1 MMLPDLLA
9 LATHFLTLSVL
20 AVGGAMSMA
29 SDMQRFMVDERG
41 WISNEQFTQSIVLA
55 QTAPGPNVLFVALL
69 GWEAAGLVGA
79 LITITSIMLPA
90 SVIVLLANRW
100 RSANLESR
108 LVRSIRLGLS
118 PVAIGLTFA
127 SGWVIAE
134 RTVSSLP
141 LALLAIAAMLV
152 LMLTRINPL
161 WVIALG
167 ALVGA
172 LDLI

>member
-1 MMLPDLLA
+1 MSWADLSALA
-9 LATHFLTLSVL
+9 LHFLTLSVL

-29 SDMQRFMVDERG
+29 SDMHRFMVDERG
-41 WISNEQFTQSIVLA
+41 WISDEQFTQSIVLA

-69 GWEAAGLVGA
+69 GWEAAGLAGA
-79 LITITSIMLPA
+79 LVTMTAIMLPA
-90 SVIVLLANRW
+90 SGIVLVANRW
-100 RSANLESR
+100 RSANLQSR
-108 LVRSIRLGLS
+108 LVRAIRLGLS

-134 RTVSSLP
+134 RTVHSVA
-141 LALLAIAAMLV
+141 LALLTLTAILV
-152 LMLTRINPL
+152 LTLTRINPL

-167 ALVGA
+167 AVMGA